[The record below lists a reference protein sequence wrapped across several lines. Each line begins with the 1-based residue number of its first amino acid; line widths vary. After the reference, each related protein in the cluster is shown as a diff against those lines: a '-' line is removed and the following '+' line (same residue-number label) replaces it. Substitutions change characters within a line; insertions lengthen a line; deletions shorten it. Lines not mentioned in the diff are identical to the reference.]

1 MDSITLHDHSCVYIL
16 IDHVSRDSYFMVRG
30 DAMRL
35 EHVLLHVLAHAANCS
50 TSNSEVLVKISLSGT
65 LPPLLGAQPQPQAR
79 SGQSSANSLE
89 RLATGA
95 TPGTNSVGGGLVGAV
110 HALPRLAPANL
121 IHVYTGNDEYLINT
135 HYLIPSQYSLSHT
148 LSTHPLNTPFQHTL
162 STNSLTHPL
171 NTPSHHTLSHA
182 FVSQTVHLPFT
193 YRYHIYGR
201 TTLVTRPVE
210 HFVFPL

>member
-1 MDSITLHDHSCVYIL
+1 
-16 IDHVSRDSYFMVRG
+16 
-30 DAMRL
+30 MRL
-35 EHVLLHVLAHAANCS
+35 EHVLLHVLARAANCS

-65 LPPLLGAQPQPQAR
+65 LPPLLGAQPQSR

-148 LSTHPLNTPFQHTL
+148 LSTHPLNTPSQQILSHTL
-162 STNSLTHPL
+162 STHTH
-171 NTPSHHTLSHA
+171 TTLSH
-182 FVSQTVHLPFT
+182 TPL
-193 YRYHIYGR
+193 YHRRSTFHSHISIIPMGR
-201 TTLVTRPVE
+201 L
-210 HFVFPL
+210 HW